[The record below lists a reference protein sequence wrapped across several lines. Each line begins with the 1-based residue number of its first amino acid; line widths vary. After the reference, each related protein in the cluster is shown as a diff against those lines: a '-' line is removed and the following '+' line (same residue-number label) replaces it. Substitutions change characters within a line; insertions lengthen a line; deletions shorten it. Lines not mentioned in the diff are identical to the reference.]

1 MKAGAKQWCLAYLS
15 LVVDHNRALTIRL
28 SLLPFTWRMILIPAK
43 QPKTA
48 QKPSA
53 CAPLI
58 LWLNQQ
64 LRSLLRKHQSKN
76 PAFFLQELLLPR
88 EREEEEERAEYTP

>member
-1 MKAGAKQWCLAYLS
+1 
-15 LVVDHNRALTIRL
+15 
-28 SLLPFTWRMILIPAK
+28 
-43 QPKTA
+43 
-48 QKPSA
+48 
-53 CAPLI
+53 LI

-88 EREEEEERAEYTP
+88 ERERGGGESRIHTIT